1 MTRWTATL
9 AAAAFL
15 VVAAPAAAMAAD
27 GDSRDQADVDAYF
40 DQVAAKLGAPGL
52 YVDPEVT
59 DLDAG
64 EIATLDAATKS
75 AAAPMRIAVV
85 PAEQI
90 SIGESYYKYLAWD
103 GEEIADQLYDRVGVE
118 GVYAVLVD
126 ADSSDD
132 GRGFHAVQRAD
143 RGPTYYVGNAVDQAV
158 DCCAPDYEAMLERFI
173 QRAQVVDNPWYV
185 DVAPWAGGIGG
196 IAGLWWGG
204 VTLAARRRRRQ
215 DERDHL
221 ELVQPML
228 NEEIIALSQQV
239 SALPTATDEQQ
250 SKYTKEI
257 LDAIEKAR
265 QRLDKAR
272 TDANIEGVSTL
283 LGSARY
289 GMACLIALRA
299 GQPVPKPTAP
309 CFFDPRH
316 GPSTDSTEWTPEEG
330 AERRVDICAACAA
343 RLAANQQPE
352 VRTVRIGDR
361 DRPYWTLGER
371 IAAYVD
377 GYWTAGDQSWTF
389 PDPALRRIRDGM
401 RDRWAADRASGRF
414 RNWTTNVGDSLNSMA
429 SSSSSYDDDD
439 DSGSGGGRSSGGG
452 WSSRTSSSGGGSSS
466 RASHRSGGSRS
477 F

>member
-1 MTRWTATL
+1 MKRWTVALAT
-9 AAAAFL
+9 AAFL
-15 VVAAPAAAMAAD
+15 VVAAPAAALAAD
-27 GDSRDQADVDAYF
+27 GDDSRDQADVDAYF
-40 DQVAAKLGAPGL
+40 DQVAAKLGEPGL

-59 DLDAG
+59 ELDSG
-64 EIATLDAATKS
+64 QIAALDAAAKS

-90 SIGESYYKYLAWD
+90 STGESYYSDLAWD

-158 DCCAPDYEAMLERFI
+158 DCCAPNYEPMLERFI
-173 QRAQVVDNPWYV
+173 QRAQVVDNPWYI

-196 IAGLWWGG
+196 IAFLWWGG

-215 DERDHL
+215 DEADHL
-221 ELVQPML
+221 VLVKPL
-228 NEEIIALSQQV
+228 LTEEVIALSQQV
-239 SALPTATDEQQ
+239 SSLPTAIDEQQ

-265 QRLDKAR
+265 QRLDRAK
-272 TDANIEGVSTL
+272 TDANIEAVTTL

-289 GMACLIALRA
+289 GLACLEAVRA
-299 GQPVPKPTAP
+299 GKPVPKPTPP

-316 GPSTDSTEWTPEEG
+316 GPSTDSTQWKPEEG
-330 AERRVDICAACAA
+330 AERKVDICAACAA

-352 VRTVRIGDR
+352 VRTVKIGDR
-361 DRPYWTLGER
+361 DHPYWTLGER
-371 IAAYVD
+371 IVAYVD
-377 GYWTAGDQSWTF
+377 GYWSAGENSWMF
-389 PDPALRRIRDGM
+389 PDPKLRRVGTEM
-401 RDRWAADRASGRF
+401 RDRWAADRARGRF
-414 RNWTTNVGDSLNSMA
+414 TRWSTNVGDSINSMA
-429 SSSSSYDDDD
+429 SRSYDNDD
-439 DSGSGGGRSSGGG
+439 DSDGGGSGRSSGGG

>member
-1 MTRWTATL
+1 MTRWTVAL

-15 VVAAPAAAMAAD
+15 VVAAPAAALAAD

-40 DQVAAKLGAPGL
+40 DQVAAKLGQPGL
-52 YVDPEVT
+52 YVDPDVT
-59 DLDAG
+59 DLDSS
-64 EIATLDAATKS
+64 EIAALDAATKS
-75 AAAPMRIAVV
+75 ADAPMRIAVV

-90 SIGESYYKYLAWD
+90 SIGESYYKYLAWN

-158 DCCAPDYEAMLERFI
+158 DCCAPNYDSMLERFI
-173 QRAQVVDNPWYV
+173 QRAQVVDNPWYI

-204 VTLAARRRRRQ
+204 VTLASRRRRRQ

-221 ELVQPML
+221 ELVRPML

-239 SALPTATDEQQ
+239 SALPTATDERQ
-250 SKYTKEI
+250 STYTKQI

-265 QRLDKAR
+265 QRLDKAK
-272 TDANIEGVSTL
+272 TDANIEAVSTL

-289 GMACLIALRA
+289 GMVCLEAVRA
-299 GQPVPKPTAP
+299 GKQVPEPTAP

-316 GPSTDSTEWTPEEG
+316 GPSTTSTEWTPEEG

-352 VRTVRIGDR
+352 VRTVRIGDQNH
-361 DRPYWTLGER
+361 PYWTLGER

-377 GYWTAGDQSWTF
+377 GYWTAGDQSWMF
-389 PDPALRRIRDGM
+389 PDPKLRRIRDGM
-401 RDRWAADRASGRF
+401 RDRWAADRPGGRF

-429 SSSSSYDDDD
+429 SSSTTYNDDD
-439 DSGSGGGRSSGGG
+439 DSDGGGRSSGGG
-452 WSSRTSSSGGGSSS
+452 WSSRTSSSGGG
-466 RASHRSGGSRS
+466 
-477 F
+477 